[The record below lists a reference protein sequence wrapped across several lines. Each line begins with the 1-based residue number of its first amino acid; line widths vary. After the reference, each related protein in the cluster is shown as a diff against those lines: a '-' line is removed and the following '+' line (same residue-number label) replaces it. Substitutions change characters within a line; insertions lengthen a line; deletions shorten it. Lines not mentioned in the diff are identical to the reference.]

1 MTKTRVVVIG
11 AGAIAQRRH
20 LPEYAGRND
29 VELVGLVDINTSR
42 AEAIAKKFNVPAAFT
57 DYRDALKL
65 QPDAVSVCTPNV
77 YHAEQSIA
85 ALRCGAHVLCEKPMA
100 LTVKDVRAMIAAGR
114 KARRQVMIGHNQR
127 LNDSHVRGKDLYRSG
142 VVGKCVG
149 FSTTFCHGGPDGWSV
164 DLAKGFFFKKKLAG
178 LGALADLGVH
188 KVDFV
193 RWFLD
198 DEIESVAAMSGT
210 LVKKHCEVDDTAF
223 AVLRM
228 RSGILGQMFAGWIGQ
243 GGNGT
248 QFYCEGGKIM
258 LETDPNF
265 PVVVE
270 RKNGE
275 RICLKLRT
283 IQTNE
288 SGGQYG
294 SGVID
299 NFITAIR
306 AGKKVPIPGEEGGQ
320 SVAAILAAVQSA
332 ATGRAVKV
340 AKV

>member
-1 MTKTRVVVIG
+1 MSKTRVVVIG

-20 LPEYAGRND
+20 LPEYATRKD
-29 VELVGLVDINTSR
+29 VELVGLVDINKPR
-42 AEAIAKKFNVPAAFT
+42 AAAIAEKYNVPEIFT

-65 QPDAVSVCTPNV
+65 APDAVSVCTPNV
-77 YHAEQSIA
+77 YHAEQTIA
-85 ALRCGAHVLCEKPMA
+85 ALRRGAHVLCEKPMA
-100 LTVKDVRAMIAAGR
+100 LSVKEVRAMIAAGK
-114 KARRQVMIGHNQR
+114 KAKRQVMIGHNQR
-127 LNDSHVRGKDLYRSG
+127 MNDSHVRGREIYRSG
-142 VVGKCVG
+142 LVGRCIG

-193 RWFLD
+193 RWFLQ

-210 LVKKHCEVDDTAF
+210 LVKKNCEVDDTAF

-248 QFYCEGGKIM
+248 QFYCEHGQIM
-258 LETDPNF
+258 LETDPEF
-265 PVVVE
+265 PVVVV

-275 RICLKLRT
+275 RICIKLRK

-288 SGGQYG
+288 AGGQYRT
-294 SGVID
+294 GVID
-299 NFITAIR
+299 GFIDAIR

-320 SVAAILAAVQSA
+320 SVAAVLAAVQSS
-332 ATGRAVKV
+332 ATGRAVRVVKV
-340 AKV
+340 